1 MTSPWS
7 DAQAD
12 VIALPLLAGAITY
25 FGGSTD
31 EPCGGHRQN
40 LREHREARGP
50 RIPGTGEWGVQLHRV
65 VREIGLSGRGGA
77 HFPVAVKWEAA
88 RQAPAGGAVVVNGA
102 EGEPAAA
109 KDAALLQ
116 HSPHVVLDGAQSLA
130 EYIGAREV
138 VIWLHD
144 DAITT
149 YASVALAISER
160 VAAGESGR
168 PMRIVTVGRHY
179 VSGESSAVIRAVQ
192 PTVQGRKPGIA
203 LPLFVA
209 DPARPWGKGPMVLV
223 HNTETLARVGSL
235 VTAGLDPARYRA
247 TSLITVAE
255 PGPGLHLSR
264 RTVIEVAD
272 GTRLADVVAAAGVVE
287 PGSILLGGYSG
298 TWLGWSHAAGL
309 PLDPVALRASG
320 LSLGA
325 GVVLVIPPDRDP
337 LAHAAL
343 LADYLADS
351 SARQCGPCMFG
362 LPAVA
367 EALDRVARSHD
378 GDDAAHVRSL
388 MDIVSGRGACRHPDG
403 AVRMVRS
410 AVEAFL

>member
-1 MTSPWS
+1 MTAESERAGSATTCP
-7 DAQAD
+7 
-12 VIALPLLAGAITY
+12 PLLTTAITY
-25 FGGSTD
+25 FGDSTD
-31 EPCGGHRQN
+31 EPLGGHRSD
-40 LREHREARGP
+40 LREHRLARGP
-50 RIPGTGEWGVQLHRV
+50 RTPGTGDWGLELHRV
-65 VREIGLSGRGGA
+65 VREIGLTGRGGA
-77 HFPVAVKWEAA
+77 HFPVALKWEAA
-88 RQAPAGGAVVVNGA
+88 RQAPAGGAVVVNAA

-130 EYIGAREV
+130 EYVGAREV

-144 DAITT
+144 DAVTT

-160 VAAGESGR
+160 ASAGEPGR
-168 PMRIVTVGRHY
+168 PMRIMTVGRHY

-192 PTVQGRKPGIA
+192 PTVQGRKPGFA
-203 LPLFVA
+203 LPMFIA
-209 DPARPWGKGPMVLV
+209 DPARPWGRGPMVLV
-223 HNTETLARVGSL
+223 HNAETLARVGSL
-235 VTAGLDPARYRA
+235 VTLGLDPARYQP

-272 GTRLADVVAAAGVVE
+272 GTRIGDVVALVGAGE
-287 PGSILLGGYSG
+287 PGSVLLGGYSG
-298 TWLGWSHAAGL
+298 TWLGWTRAAGM
-309 PLDPVALRASG
+309 PLDHSALRAAG

-325 GVVLVIPPDRDP
+325 GVLLVIPADRDP

-343 LADYLADS
+343 LASYLADS

-367 EALDRVARSHD
+367 EALDLAARRADPAD
-378 GDDAAHVRSL
+378 GERLRAL
-388 MDIVSGRGACRHPDG
+388 MDIVTGRGACRHPDG

-410 AVEAFL
+410 ALEAFG